1 MTPVALV
8 RVTFILTSA
17 AVLPAETA
25 AAIWHVDP
33 AATAGDGSAWTRPLR
48 SVGAAV
54 GRARAGDEIWLRAG
68 VHPVAE
74 PLRLPRGVALVGG
87 FAGHERQADERRGIN
102 FARETTLRLT
112 RPGASVLLLAGV
124 RDVRL
129 DGLTLTG
136 ASQAPAV
143 TVAGCGPEVRFTHV
157 RITGNSSA
165 VAGAAIRITDGSEP
179 VFFNCQFADN
189 TSTAPEGGGGIF
201 VDASSGGS
209 WDLCIVNGNVAAHG
223 SGGGAQIHGGSTRA
237 VRFART
243 DFYFNTAAHT
253 GSALS
258 TAGPLEL
265 RDCVVASNL
274 CHPAGPGHALAAPGA
289 AARIIL
295 SGQSYVVSNVAGRDR
310 PVLVRGIDGEERA
323 TLRDGALIA
332 PGDTG
337 PADPALHTSR
347 NDVHVT
353 LHDVFMP
360 PLTTGAPAPG
370 RWVRQTLPEY
380 AGTAAY
386 HCVYLP
392 ADWQPGRR
400 FPVLAGFPGNGPYR
414 NRYGDRS
421 GGLPEDNP
429 MGVGVSGGRGFI
441 VLGLGYLDTR
451 QNLQP
456 TGNWWGDV
464 PATLAYTQAAVR
476 FVCGTYG
483 GGPAGDRALRVL
495 ALGHRRQLSRAARRH
510 DRAALARVSLLRRLG
525 VASGHGAGLVPPRPE
540 LLWLR
545 PRRLRRHRRGAAVRA
560 ARRPAALHPRRPRRG
575 RGPERAA
582 PFPRP
587 AAGETAPQPP
597 HLLGA
602 ARHPGKGRDP
612 RLARPRSRP
621 PRQPLTPGGRH
632 H

>member
-483 GGPAGDRALRVL
+483 GDPQAIVLFGFSRSAIGASFLGLHDDTIAPLWRAFLCYDGWESQADMARDWYRHGRSSFGYDPADFGGTGVARRFARLAGRPLFILGGRGAVEALNEPHRFPVRLLAKPHRNHHTSWALR
-495 ALGHRRQLSRAARRH
+495 
-510 DRAALARVSLLRRLG
+510 DT
-525 VASGHGAGLVPPRPE
+525 
-540 LLWLR
+540 
-545 PRRLRRHRRGAAVRA
+545 
-560 ARRPAALHPRRPRRG
+560 
-575 RGPERAA
+575 PERAA
-582 PFPRP
+582 I
-587 AAGETAPQPP
+587 
-597 HLLGA
+597 
-602 ARHPGKGRDP
+602 RDW
-612 RLARPRSRP
+612 LAREVGLPVNP
-621 PRQPLTPGGRH
+621 
-632 H
+632 